1 MRVTVDPGRCDGYG
15 NCVMTVPDVF
25 DLDEEGRAVVVED
38 EVEPGRADVLRA
50 AVACPYT
57 AISTHD
63 D

>member
-25 DLDEEGRAVVVED
+25 DLDDEGRAVVVED

-50 AVACPYT
+50 VVACPYT
-57 AISTHD
+57 AISTHED
-63 D
+63 

>member
-1 MRVTVDPGRCDGYG
+1 MRVTVDPSRCDGYG

-25 DLDEEGRAVVVED
+25 DLDDEGRAVVVED

-50 AVACPYT
+50 VVACPYT